1 MANSAIKSKH
11 NRKEQMSIFERA
23 PRSRKEPQHEEQ
35 PRVVGSADGLPVN
48 HSDRAK
54 SMEWYKEYIPVRRGL
69 GDLALNRSKIAN
81 GGEVPPDAQHKITAA
96 ELGELPDLWRE

>member
-11 NRKEQMSIFERA
+11 NRKEQMSIFERV
-23 PRSRKEPQHEEQ
+23 PGSRKRPQ
-35 PRVVGSADGLPVN
+35 VVGSADGLPVN

-54 SMEWYKEYIPVRRGL
+54 SMEWYKEYMPVRRGL